1 MKPLWYL
8 ILVGFLPLTLSAQN
22 TFDPG
27 NNPGPAIAEFAAGT
41 LTGISGGYMGY
52 SYARGHWASRVEP
65 YDDPLWRFFSST
77 ASVAG
82 FAVGEALGSAVGVY
96 LTARYG
102 FGYRDGNF
110 LNTLGG
116 ATIGTILGVLAGAS
130 GYDARSTVMMVTAFL
145 LPATGAVVGYHWDY
159 FWNQWNG
166 KGGSSSTQA
175 ARPPVVIPLF
185 ALKF

>member
-1 MKPLWYL
+1 MKRFWSLL
-8 ILVGFLPLTLSAQN
+8 LVCVPYTLSAQN
-22 TFDPG
+22 TFDPAR
-27 NNPGPAIAEFAAGT
+27 NPGPAIAEFAVGT

-65 YDDPLWRFFSST
+65 YEDPLWRFFSST

-96 LTARYG
+96 VTARYG
-102 FGYRDGNF
+102 FGYRDGTF

-116 ATIGTILGVLAGAS
+116 ATVGTILGVLAGAS

-145 LPATGAVVGYHWDY
+145 LPATGAVIGYHWDY

-166 KGGSSSTQA
+166 TGGSATPQKA
-175 ARPPVVIPLF
+175 APPVVIPLVAVQF
-185 ALKF
+185 